1 MPNQPRNHR
10 AALDGHTE
18 CGIPLEK
25 PGLAFQPTYDNS
37 APPTCQKCQKILTQY
52 CSTCQT
58 ETVRQRILDNTPV
71 RSMRYPMGEPI
82 ETLRCRCGHAGVGA
96 MEPVGTKS
104 RKRKLNQQ
112 RAAAKEH
119 RQSVEILA
127 KERRADHMGAE
138 QAEYP
143 HPDTCALCDQPLP
156 LPLSELYRYHKHYKG
171 FQASAIAFLPWYFC
185 LEHRE
190 IGQQLDETLIAIFK
204 REALEIREAA
214 AQRVRQSELINNQQ
228 TPHV

>member
-25 PGLAFQPTYDNS
+25 PGLAFQPTSDNS
-37 APPTCQKCQKILTQY
+37 SPPTCQRCRKILTHY
-52 CSTCQT
+52 CGTCHT

-71 RSMRYPMGEPI
+71 YSMRYPMGEPI
-82 ETLRCRCGHAGVGA
+82 ETLRYECGHAGVGA

-119 RQSVEILA
+119 RQNVEEINR
-127 KERRADHMGAE
+127 ERRADHMAAE
-138 QAEYP
+138 QSEYP
-143 HPDTCALCDQPLP
+143 HPDTCALCDSPLP
-156 LPLSELYRYHKHYKG
+156 LPLSELYGYHEYYKG
-171 FQASAIAFLPWYFC
+171 FRASKIAFLPWYFC
-185 LEHRE
+185 SEHRQL
-190 IGQQLDETLIAIFK
+190 GTQLDETLITTFK
-204 REALEIREAA
+204 REALEIREAT
-214 AQRVRQSELINNQQ
+214 AQRVRQSSYTKDQPAPQN
-228 TPHV
+228 